1 MEYRNRILIVD
12 DDDFLRESLI
22 DDLCDD
28 YEVYATSS
36 GEEALKLLSDL
47 QRLDLILL
55 DVKMPGMSGYEL
67 HERIK
72 DIPVCHEVPVIYL
85 TGLTH
90 PDEEI
95 KGMESGAADFITKPC
110 DPNVLL
116 VRVKSRMKAAKRLD
130 MKKIEALA
138 DVEAFTDTELCILQ
152 GVALS
157 MSNEEIADR
166 MGYSLGYV
174 KNMLTTLFRRLD
186 IDTRSAV
193 KEYLL

>member
-1 MEYRNRILIVD
+1 M
-12 DDDFLRESLI
+12 
-22 DDLCDD
+22 
-28 YEVYATSS
+28 
-36 GEEALKLLSDL
+36 
-47 QRLDLILL
+47 
-55 DVKMPGMSGYEL
+55 
-67 HERIK
+67 
-72 DIPVCHEVPVIYL
+72 IYL

-116 VRVKSRMKAAKRLD
+116 VRVKSRMKAVKRLD

>member
-116 VRVKSRMKAAKRLD
+116 VRVKSRMKAAKRLN
-130 MKKIEALA
+130 MKKIASLA
-138 DVEAFTDTELCILQ
+138 DVEVFTDTELCILQ

>member
-28 YEVYATSS
+28 YEVYATST